1 VVAGRTWPQAANG
14 KASGAREKR
23 TIQNERQLVAWIGR
37 NLASTN
43 AIREVVANLQFFG
56 PETGNLLQMRLTAE
70 APKLPSL
77 LTQSWR
83 LIIRHMRAAK
93 RDLAHNEWFDLQPE
107 LRRGENGGAILER
120 LSDVLRPQLQVSRRF
135 RLYDTEDTE
144 SQKAADLMSIDF
156 KVKDQFVG
164 VTDVLAA
171 WPKGAKAQADA
182 NLVSHLT
189 NTLDAALADAT
200 DVGIESNDYYSASDS
215 DVPSVAAHA
224 QNEYH
229 GGFQIIVRVIAEI
242 WTRLAAKSPS
252 LALEFLERWRLSEF
266 RLVDRTF
273 RCC

>member
-107 LRRGENGGAILER
+107 LRRGDHGSAILER

-144 SQKAADLMSIDF
+144 PQKPVDLMSIDF
-156 KVKDQFVG
+156 KVQDQFAL
-164 VTDVLAA
+164 VTGAA
-171 WPKGAKAQADA
+171 EVVKDGA
-182 NLVSHLT
+182 
-189 NTLDAALADAT
+189 
-200 DVGIESNDYYSASDS
+200 
-215 DVPSVAAHA
+215 
-224 QNEYH
+224 
-229 GGFQIIVRVIAEI
+229 GFLIDE
-242 WTRLAAKSPS
+242 
-252 LALEFLERWRLSEF
+252 
-266 RLVDRTF
+266 
-273 RCC
+273 